1 MGLSKPTVLLL
12 QTRFSRSGA
21 RFSPSEDKYFGSYET
36 LQYLSR
42 KMEASLCE
50 RTELAEGQEKAG

>member
-12 QTRFSRSGA
+12 QA
-21 RFSPSEDKYFGSYET
+21 RFSPSEDKYLGSYET
-36 LQYLSR
+36 LQYLSQ